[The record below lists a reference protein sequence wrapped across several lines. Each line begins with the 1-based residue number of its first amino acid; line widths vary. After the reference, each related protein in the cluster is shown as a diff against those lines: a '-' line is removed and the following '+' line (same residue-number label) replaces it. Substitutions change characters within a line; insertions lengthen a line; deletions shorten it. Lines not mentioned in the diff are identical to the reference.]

1 MAKEVNDRWL
11 GRSLSIAGADNEG
24 ASGADVVVVAT
35 PWDSAIATVKALR
48 EPLAGKVVISMAN
61 ALVKEG
67 REMLALIPP
76 RGSVAAAVQAT
87 LPDSLVA
94 ASFHHLPAS
103 EMENLDSA
111 LVADVL
117 VCSDHRVTERCHS
130 LAHRPDARLAAL
142 RRGEPEPGGSHRGVH
157 RGVHHDQHQTQGAL
171 DDSDDRDIGM
181 RLFDTAQRELVNFE
195 PGPMVTMYSCG
206 ITPYDSAHLG
216 HAAVYLAFDMLQRR
230 LQDAGHRTRCVRNV
244 TDIDDDI
251 LRKSREM
258 GVHYLDLAAEEMARF
273 DAEMGM

>member
-1 MAKEVNDRWL
+1 LATRLASAGIDVTLGSRDATRAVAVAKEVNDRWL

-117 VCSDHRVTERCHS
+117 VCSDHRVASDATLS
-130 LAHRPDARLAAL
+130 LIDQMPGLRPL
-142 RRGEPEPGGSHRGVH
+142 
-157 RGVHHDQHQTQGAL
+157 
-171 DDSDDRDIGM
+171 
-181 RLFDTAQRELVNFE
+181 
-195 PGPMVTMYSCG
+195 
-206 ITPYDSAHLG
+206 
-216 HAAVYLAFDMLQRR
+216 
-230 LQDAGHRTRCVRNV
+230 DAGSLNQAAAIEAFTAVCITINIKH
-244 TDIDDDI
+244 
-251 LRKSREM
+251 K
-258 GVHYLDLAAEEMARF
+258 VHSTIQMT
-273 DAEMGM
+273 GI